1 MKKILFIALC
11 LVAAVGCNASLED
24 VKGIK
29 NISGVDVSKG
39 DDGNYVTS
47 YEGALIPDD
56 DEWSDGRSE
65 MIYILSLIGEQKRAI
80 NDELFYERLTTKI
93 LDVKER
99 FMYLHDTT
107 GEDPDYWSWASD
119 WVGGQMTMI

>member
-11 LVAAVGCNASLED
+11 LVAAVGCNASLGD

-39 DDGNYVTS
+39 ADGNYVTS

-56 DEWSDGRSE
+56 DEWSYGRSE
-65 MIYILSLIGEQKRAI
+65 MIYILTLIGEQKGAI
-80 NDELFYERLTTKI
+80 ND
-93 LDVKER
+93 
-99 FMYLHDTT
+99 
-107 GEDPDYWSWASD
+107 
-119 WVGGQMTMI
+119 